1 MYEKVNNLA
10 IKQKEHTQQ
19 ILTLDTWNHK
29 LAKQNE
35 ETNLECKKIV
45 GLIDTI
51 ERVQAQYQ
59 KVRLSGEEATNR
71 FLMVEN
77 FVEKY

>member
-1 MYEKVNNLA
+1 MEEIDRVRGRVISTESSGLNMYEKFNHLA
-10 IKQKEHTQQ
+10 IKLKEHTQQ

-29 LAKQNE
+29 IAKQTE

-51 ERVQAQYQ
+51 ERV
-59 KVRLSGEEATNR
+59 
-71 FLMVEN
+71 
-77 FVEKY
+77 